1 MKMKKSQNKILPA
14 PVAILR
20 KVESDP
26 NKLRFF
32 QNMEHKRRQMLS
44 QGTKTWASW
53 CFFPN
58 TLFMTSL
65 VRPDSLASIMST
77 IQKVVSQRGWG
88 EAVRDWTMFTW
99 RQTRGIYR
107 FDETVY
113 QSVARTQINKI
124 PTEILYRL
132 PEWCVFIENPGDI
145 TLRGERVSGFF
156 ALITDDN
163 TSQRLYLTAIRDDN
177 RWLQSVGL
185 DLSFKTIHEALDE
198 ALDLPRGI
206 RPGPIE
212 DGERGDFRKFV
223 EKALSLLLYL
233 CSLKPDIRHVSGDD
247 ARMPRNPR
255 PGDIPKDRADTKD
268 WHVWKTGFRVGRVI
282 RDEEEKQARE
292 HHGGTKRPHVRVG
305 HYHHYWIGPNH
316 EEWTGPKDDPDN
328 KRQLILKW
336 VYQTTVNVRD
346 SEDIQPTVRVIN
358 KKEVSH
364 EKETEIHKEA
374 QGQLTEKQTAI
385 EP

>member
-1 MKMKKSQNKILPA
+1 MKKKKSQNKNLPV
-14 PVAILR
+14 PVAVLRLMESKPNVLRSFKNTEQRRRQILS
-20 KVESDP
+20 SDP
-26 NKLRFF
+26 K
-32 QNMEHKRRQMLS
+32 K
-44 QGTKTWASW
+44 WAAW
-53 CFFPN
+53 CFFPYM
-58 TLFMTSL
+58 LFMRSL
-65 VRPDSLASIMST
+65 TKAAPIAALLSMIKRAL
-77 IQKVVSQRGWG
+77 SQSGWV
-88 EAVRDWTMFTW
+88 EALQGWIMFTW

-132 PEWCVFIENPGDI
+132 PEWCVFIETPRDI
-145 TLRGERVSGFF
+145 TLEGKRVSGFF
-156 ALITDDN
+156 ALLTDDDN
-163 TSQRLYLTAIRDDN
+163 SHRLYLTTVRDEN
-177 RWLQSVGL
+177 RWFHSIGL
-185 DLSFKTIHEALDE
+185 DLSFKTIDEALDE
-198 ALDLPRGI
+198 ALDLPRVI
-206 RPGPIE
+206 RHESIE
-212 DGERGDFRKFV
+212 DGQRDDFRKFV

-233 CSLKPDIRHVSGDD
+233 CSLRPDIRHVSGDE
-247 ARMPRNPR
+247 ARKPRNPR

-336 VYQTTVNVRD
+336 VYQTTVNVGD
-346 SEDIQPTVRVIN
+346 SGDVQPTVRIVN
-358 KKEVSH
+358 
-364 EKETEIHKEA
+364 
-374 QGQLTEKQTAI
+374 G
-385 EP
+385 